1 MVQLAGSA
9 HTVPFWQT
17 EEIFLWL
24 NAYYSCSFLITICSL
39 YWFLIEQLGFYILGV
54 VFSVLYHADLLLPVS
69 VK

>member
-1 MVQLAGSA
+1 MVQFAWSVFM
-9 HTVPFWQT
+9 VPFWQT
-17 EEIFLWL
+17 EDILLWL

-54 VFSVLYHADLLLPVS
+54 VFSALYHADLLLPLS